1 MFDEN
6 KVLVGIAPIA
16 WTNDDIPELGRENS
30 FEQCISEAAL
40 AGFQGTEVGNK
51 YPRDPKVLGHYMEV
65 RGLKIASAWFSSFL
79 TTGTYEDTEKAFL
92 AHRDFLYELGARVIV
107 VSEQGHSIQGQPDT
121 PVFEAKYIMNDQEWE
136 RLTDG
141 LNRLGQQA
149 AQKGMKLVYH
159 HHMGTVV
166 QTSEEVRRLMEET
179 DPKWVYLLFDSGH
192 LAYSGEDELAILKK
206 YIGRVAHVHLK
217 DIRPEV
223 VKRVRKDHHSF
234 LDGVR
239 MGAFTVPGDGCISFK
254 PIFDELSKAGYEGW
268 LLVEAEQDPAAA
280 NPFEYALKAREYIR
294 QVAGI

>member
-65 RGLKIASAWFSSFL
+65 RGLKIASAWFSAFL